1 MSRKHK
7 KVCTIL
13 NYIEHFLILASSV
26 TGSISMS
33 AFATA
38 QKMEFSIKGFFSKC
52 DQIGSFPDLVTF
64 TEEILNWKLQFL
76 YSVLL
81 CLVFL

>member
-33 AFATA
+33 SFATV
-38 QKMEFSIKGFFSKC
+38 QKMGFFKGFSSNC
-52 DQIGSFPDLVTF
+52 DQIGSFPALVTF

-76 YSVLL
+76 CSVLL